1 VSPTLTVVAS
11 AAAGALAG
19 AAVTAAFVAT
29 RLARNRR
36 ALHTAHHQLAHD
48 PLTGLPNRRA
58 FLTHLDKALRGGT
71 PVAVVLLDL
80 DRFKTVNDRFGHHA
94 GDEVLCQ
101 VAARLAAL
109 PAPVRLAARLQGDE
123 FVLLTD
129 AGPAG
134 AHAAWRVIAA
144 APFTVAGGHRV
155 AVTASIGVAAA
166 TRADRS
172 TDGGADDAG
181 RARLLQ
187 RADLAMYR
195 AKTSGAGVV
204 IAEAQAPAQQP
215 DPDRPATRRRDG
227 RPPPGPATPPG
238 HR

>member
-11 AAAGALAG
+11 ALAGALAG
-19 AAVTAAFVAT
+19 AAVTAAFGVV
-29 RLARNRR
+29 RLARSRR
-36 ALHTAHHQLAHD
+36 ALRTARHQLAHD

-58 FLTHLDKALRGGT
+58 FLAHLDAALRGGT

-80 DRFKTVNDRFGHHA
+80 DRFKAVNDSFGHHA

-101 VAARLAAL
+101 VADRLAAL

-123 FVLLTD
+123 FVLITD

-134 AHAAWRVIAA
+134 AVAAWQAIAA
-144 APFTVAGGHRV
+144 APFIVAGGHRV
-155 AVTASIGVAAA
+155 AVTASTGVATAA
-166 TRADRS
+166 PRADL
-172 TDGGADDAG
+172 GADDAG

-204 IAEAQAPAQQP
+204 IADPHTLQP
-215 DPDRPATRRRDG
+215 GPDRPASRRRDG

-238 HR
+238 NR

>member
-1 VSPTLTVVAS
+1 MSPNLTAVAS
-11 AAAGALAG
+11 ALAGALAG
-19 AAVTAAFVAT
+19 AALTAMFVAA
-29 RLARNRR
+29 RLARSRR

-58 FLTHLDKALRGGT
+58 FLAHLDAALRGGT

-80 DRFKTVNDRFGHHA
+80 DRFKTVNDSLGHHA

-101 VAARLAAL
+101 VAA
-109 PAPVRLAARLQGDE
+109 RLAARLQGDE

-134 AHAAWRVIAA
+134 PAGAAAAWQAIAA

-155 AVTASIGVAAA
+155 AVTASIGVATAA
-166 TRADRS
+166 ARANR
-172 TDGGADDAG
+172 GADDAG
-181 RARLLQ
+181 RARLLH
-187 RADLAMYR
+187 RADLAMYQ

-204 IAEAQAPAQQP
+204 IADGTAPQP
-215 DPDRPATRRRDG
+215 GPDRPATRRRDG
-227 RPPPGPATPPG
+227 HPPPDPATPPG